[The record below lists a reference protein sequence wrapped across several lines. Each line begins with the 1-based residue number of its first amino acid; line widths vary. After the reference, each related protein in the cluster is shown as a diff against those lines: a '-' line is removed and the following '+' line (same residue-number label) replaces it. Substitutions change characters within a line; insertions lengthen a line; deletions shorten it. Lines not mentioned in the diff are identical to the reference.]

1 HDHRFSSFSH
11 NFKKTCPFTTN
22 PHRHRLAATTTTANV
37 ECHKQV
43 RSWRLLR
50 TIVQLLIP
58 SCYCTLVDPNDNQEG
73 KSHHQIKPR
82 TSSATT
88 KSSSFTGTIF
98 GFRRGKVNFCI
109 QATNSKT
116 INPIIIGL
124 ELTVPTE
131 VLAREMRG
139 GVLRIVLESNNNEG
153 YDSHHDSSSFSLLTT
168 PLWNMYCNGRR
179 VGFAIK
185 REPSKSELAALKVL
199 TPVTEGAGIVNG
211 EEINR
216 DKSDHMMYLRASF
229 KRIFGSFNSE
239 SFHLIDPRG
248 IIGQELSI
256 SSFFRSSQK

>member
-1 HDHRFSSFSH
+1 ILTSH
-11 NFKKTCPFTTN
+11 NLKKTCSFPQT
-22 PHRHRLAATTTTANV
+22 PHRRRLAATTTTANV

-43 RSWRLLR
+43 RSWRLLC
-50 TIVQLLIP
+50 TIVQVLIP
-58 SCYCTLVDPNDNQEG
+58 SCYCTLVDPNDNQED

-82 TSSATT
+82 TSSTT
-88 KSSSFTGTIF
+88 TQVSSFTGTIF

-116 INPIIIGL
+116 LNPIIILL

-131 VLAREMRG
+131 
-139 GVLRIVLESNNNEG
+139 G
-153 YDSHHDSSSFSLLTT
+153 YHSHHYSSSFSLLTT

-199 TPVTEGAGIVNG
+199 TPVTEGAGVVNG

-216 DKSDHMMYLRASF
+216 DKSDHMMYLRA
-229 KRIFGSFNSE
+229 
-239 SFHLIDPRG
+239 
-248 IIGQELSI
+248 
-256 SSFFRSSQK
+256 

>member
-1 HDHRFSSFSH
+1 MS
-11 NFKKTCPFTTN
+11 FTTN
-22 PHRHRLAATTTTANV
+22 PHRHRLAATTATAAV
-37 ECHKQV
+37 DCHKQV
-43 RSWRLLR
+43 RSWQLLR

-58 SCYCTLVDPNDNQEG
+58 SCYCTLVDPNDYQEE
-73 KSHHQIKPR
+73 KSHRQIKPR

-88 KSSSFTGTIF
+88 NSSSFTGTIF

-116 INPIIIGL
+116 LNPIIVLL

-139 GVLRIVLESNNNEG
+139 GVLRIALESNNHDE
-153 YDSHHDSSSFSLLTT
+153 YDSLQDSSSLLTT
-168 PLWNMYCNGRR
+168 PLWNMYCNGRK

-185 REPSKSELAALKVL
+185 REPSKAELAALKVL
-199 TPVTEGAGIVNG
+199 TPVAEGAGVVNG

-216 DKSDHMMYLRASF
+216 EKSDHMMYLRASF
-229 KRIFGSFNSE
+229 KRVFGSFDSE

-256 SSFFRSSQK
+256 FFFRSRK

>member
-1 HDHRFSSFSH
+1 MS
-11 NFKKTCPFTTN
+11 FTTN
-22 PHRHRLAATTTTANV
+22 PYRRRLTATTTTTNL

-43 RSWRLLR
+43 HSWRLLR

-58 SCYCTLVDPNDNQEG
+58 SCYYTLVDPNDNRKD
-73 KSHHQIKPR
+73 KSHRQIKPR

-109 QATNSKT
+109 QEKNSKT
-116 INPIIIGL
+116 INPIFILL

-139 GVLRIVLESNNNEG
+139 GVLRIALESNNHEG
-153 YDSHHDSSSFSLLTT
+153 YDSHHDSSSSFSLLTT

-199 TPVTEGAGIVNG
+199 TPVTEGAGVVNG

-216 DKSDHMMYLRASF
+216 DKNDHMMYLRASF
-229 KRIFGSFNSE
+229 KRVFGSFDSE

-248 IIGQELSI
+248 IIGQELSPKDHTKFSKEEI
-256 SSFFRSSQK
+256 E

>member
-1 HDHRFSSFSH
+1 MSFATH
-11 NFKKTCPFTTN
+11 
-22 PHRHRLAATTTTANV
+22 PHRRHLIATTTTANV

-50 TIVQLLIP
+50 TIVQLLLP
-58 SCYCTLVDPNDNQEG
+58 SCYCTLVDDNQED
-73 KSHHQIKPR
+73 KSHRQIKPR

-88 KSSSFTGTIF
+88 KPSSFTGTIF

-109 QATNSKT
+109 QAKNSKT
-116 INPIIIGL
+116 LNPIIILL
-124 ELTVPTE
+124 ELTVPSD

-139 GVLRIVLESNNNEG
+139 GVLRIALESNNNDG
-153 YDSHHDSSSFSLLTT
+153 YDSSSFSLLTT

-185 REPSKSELAALKVL
+185 REPSKDELAALKVL
-199 TPVTEGAGIVNG
+199 TPVTEGAGVVNG

-229 KRIFGSFNSE
+229 KQVFGSFDSE

-256 SSFFRSSQK
+256 FFFRSSRK

>member
-1 HDHRFSSFSH
+1 MSFITS
-11 NFKKTCPFTTN
+11 
-22 PHRHRLAATTTTANV
+22 PHCRRLAATTTTATATV
-37 ECHKQV
+37 DCHKQV

-50 TIVQLLIP
+50 NIVQLLIP
-58 SCYCTLVDPNDNQEG
+58 SCYCTLVDPNDNQED
-73 KSHHQIKPR
+73 KYYRQIKPR

-88 KSSSFTGTIF
+88 NSSSFIGTIF

-116 INPIIIGL
+116 LNPIIVLL

-139 GVLRIVLESNNNEG
+139 GVLRIALESNNNEG
-153 YDSHHDSSSFSLLTT
+153 YYDSHQDSSSSFSLLTT
-168 PLWNMYCNGRR
+168 PLWNMYCNGRK

-185 REPSKSELAALKVL
+185 REPSKAELAALKVL
-199 TPVTEGAGIVNG
+199 TPVTEGAGVVNG

-216 DKSDHMMYLRASF
+216 EKSDHMMYLRASF
-229 KRIFGSFNSE
+229 KRVFGSFDSE

-256 SSFFRSSQK
+256 FFFRSSRK